1 MTEGKRQ
8 TMEELYM
15 HPVATFFKTLLSYLF
30 IILLTACHAH
40 YPVNQSITSVDAIEN
55 YSLEKESEESASERS
70 EELLLIL
77 TFSGGGTR
85 AAGFSYGILE
95 ALADTEIMID
105 GKRRRLVDEIDVISS
120 VSGGSFTAAYFGLFG
135 DRIFEDFETKFLKFN
150 VQGELFGRMLS
161 PFSWPKLASLFYERS
176 ELAADYYDELL
187 FENKTFGDILSSN
200 APLIAINATD
210 IALGAQFTFHGN
222 QFAPICSDLLSFSI
236 SRAVTASSAVPGA
249 FSSVIIDNYG
259 GSCEYE
265 IPDWAALALDG
276 PYATTHRYRH
286 AKNLE
291 TYTNS
296 QKYPY
301 IHLLDGGLSD
311 NLGIRLLINVTRS
324 EGNIWNKLKEI
335 NLEETRK
342 LAVIVV
348 NSRNEMNTDFTQR
361 NYSIP
366 IIDTVGAASAIPL
379 DEYSFE
385 SMEVLRSNIADWQRS
400 ITAGRC
406 QENSDHKDSDSNA
419 ESVQRSECAA
429 QVYLIEVSFNMLQ
442 DEAEREHLLNLPT
455 SFHLESEDVDRL
467 KAAARTVLGESKTF
481 QSLLNDLR

>member
-1 MTEGKRQ
+1 
-8 TMEELYM
+8 M
-15 HPVATFFKTLLSYLF
+15 HSAAAFFKTILSCLF
-30 IILLTACHAH
+30 IILLTGCSAH
-40 YPVNQSITSVDAIEN
+40 YPVNQSITSVNAVEN
-55 YSLEKESEESASERS
+55 DSLENESVSERS
-70 EELLLIL
+70 DELLLIL

-95 ALADTEIMID
+95 TLADTEIMID
-105 GKRRRLVDEIDVISS
+105 GKRRRLVDEIDAISS

-135 DRIFEDFETKFLKFN
+135 DRIFEDFETKFLKNN
-150 VQGELFGRMLS
+150 VQGELFGRILS
-161 PFSWPKLASLFYERS
+161 PFNWPKLASLFYERS

-187 FENKTFGDILSSN
+187 FEKKTFGDILSSKS
-200 APLIAINATD
+200 PLIAINATD

-222 QFAPICSDLLSFSI
+222 QFAPICSDLLSFPI

-249 FSSVIIDNYG
+249 FTSVIVDNYA
-259 GSCEYE
+259 GSCDYE
-265 IPDWAALALDG
+265 MPDWAVQALG
-276 PYATTHRYRH
+276 EPYATTHRYRH

-291 TYTNS
+291 TYTNA

-311 NLGIRLLINVTRS
+311 NLGIRLLINITRS

-348 NSRNEMNTDFTQR
+348 NARNEMDTDFTQR
-361 NYSIP
+361 NYSVP

-385 SMEVLRSNIADWQRS
+385 SMEILRSNIADWQRS

-406 QENSDHKDSDSNA
+406 QENSVHKDPA
-419 ESVQRSECAA
+419 KKGESVQPSGCAA

-442 DEAEREHLLNLPT
+442 DATEREHLLNLPT
-455 SFHLESEDVDRL
+455 SFRLEPEDVDRL
-467 KAAARTVLGESKTF
+467 KAAARTVLGESKAF
-481 QSLLNDLR
+481 QSLLNDLQ

>member
-1 MTEGKRQ
+1 
-8 TMEELYM
+8 M
-15 HPVATFFKTLLSYLF
+15 HIAARFFNTILSFVL
-30 IILLTACHAH
+30 IILLPACHAH
-40 YPVNQSITSVDAIEN
+40 YPVNQSITSVGAIEN
-55 YSLEKESEESASERS
+55 DSPQKATASERS
-70 EELLLIL
+70 GELLLIL

-95 ALADTEIMID
+95 TLAETEIMIS

-120 VSGGSFTAAYFGLFG
+120 VSGGSFTAAYYGLFG
-135 DRIFEDFETKFLKFN
+135 DRIFEDFEAKFLKNN
-150 VQGELFGRMLS
+150 VQGELFGRILS

-187 FENKTFGDILSSN
+187 FENKTFGDILHSN

-210 IALGAQFTFHGN
+210 IALGAQFTFHEN
-222 QFAPICSDLLSFSI
+222 QFAPICSDLSSFPV

-249 FSSVIIDNYG
+249 FTSVIVDNYG
-259 GSCEYE
+259 GSCDYDM
-265 IPDWAALALDG
+265 PDWALRALAG
-276 PYATTHRYRH
+276 PYATTHRYRQ

-291 TYTNS
+291 AYTNS
-296 QKYPY
+296 RKYPY

-311 NLGIRLLINVTRS
+311 NLGIRLLINATRS
-324 EGNIWNKLKEI
+324 EGDIWNTLKEI

-348 NSRNEMNTDFTQR
+348 NSRNEMDTDFTQR
-361 NYSIP
+361 NYSVP

-385 SMEVLRSNIADWQRS
+385 SMEILRNHLTEWQRAM
-400 ITAGRC
+400 TAGRC
-406 QENSDHKDSDSNA
+406 QDNSDHKDPAHDDGSDPPSGC
-419 ESVQRSECAA
+419 EA
-429 QVYLIEVSFNMLQ
+429 QVYLIEVSFNLLQ
-442 DEAEREHLLNLPT
+442 DAAEREHLLNLPT

-467 KAAARTVLGESKTF
+467 KAAARTVLGQSKAF

>member
-1 MTEGKRQ
+1 MCSAT
-8 TMEELYM
+8 
-15 HPVATFFKTLLSYLF
+15 TFFKTIVSFLC
-30 IILLTACHAH
+30 IIQLVACTAH
-40 YPVNQSITSVDAIEN
+40 YPVNKSITSVDAVES
-55 YSLEKESEESASERS
+55 YSLNSESVSERS
-70 EELLLIL
+70 DELLMIL

-95 ALADTEIMID
+95 TLADTEIMI
-105 GKRRRLVDEIDVISS
+105 GGQKRRLIDEIDAISS
-120 VSGGSFTAAYFGLFG
+120 VSGGSFTAAYYGLFG
-135 DRIFEDFETKFLKFN
+135 DRIFEDFEIKFLKNN
-150 VQGELFGRMLS
+150 VQGELFGRILS
-161 PFSWPKLASLFYERS
+161 PLNWPKLASLFYERS

-187 FENKTFGDILSSN
+187 FEKKTFGDILSSN
-200 APLIAINATD
+200 SPLIAINATD

-222 QFAPICSDLLSFSI
+222 QFAPICSDLFSFPV

-249 FSSVIIDNYG
+249 FTSVIIENYA
-259 GSCEYE
+259 GSCDYE
-265 IPDWAALALDG
+265 MPEWAARALHE

-291 TYTNS
+291 AYMNA
-296 QKYPY
+296 QKFPY

-311 NLGIRLLINVTRS
+311 NLGIRLLINITRS
-324 EGNIWNKLKEI
+324 EGNIWTKLKEI

-348 NSRNEMNTDFTQR
+348 NARNEMNTDFIRR
-361 NYSIP
+361 NYSVP
-366 IIDTVGAASAIPL
+366 IIDTLGAASAIPL

-385 SMEVLRSNIADWQRS
+385 SMEILRSNIADWQRS

-406 QENSDHKDSDSNA
+406 QNDSDTKDPANNGK
-419 ESVQRSECAA
+419 SVERSACAA

-455 SFHLESEDVDRL
+455 SFHLDPEDVDRL
-467 KAAARTVLGESKTF
+467 KTAARTVLTKSKAF
-481 QSLLNDLR
+481 QSLLNDLQ

>member
-1 MTEGKRQ
+1 
-8 TMEELYM
+8 M
-15 HPVATFFKTLLSYLF
+15 HSAAAIFKIFLSCLF
-30 IILLTACHAH
+30 LILLTACHAH
-40 YPVNQSITSVDAIEN
+40 YPVNLSITSVDAIEN
-55 YSLEKESEESASERS
+55 YSLEKESASERS

-95 ALADTEIMID
+95 TLADTEIMID
-105 GKRRRLVDEIDVISS
+105 GKRRRLIDEIDAISS

-135 DRIFEDFETKFLKFN
+135 DRIFEDFETKFLKNN
-150 VQGELFGRMLS
+150 VQGELFGRILS
-161 PFSWPKLASLFYERS
+161 PFNWPRLASLFYERS

-187 FENKTFGDILSSN
+187 FENKTFGDILRSN

-222 QFAPICSDLLSFSI
+222 QFAAICSDLLSFPI

-249 FSSVIIDNYG
+249 FTSVIIDNYG
-259 GSCEYE
+259 GSCDYDF
-265 IPDWAALALDG
+265 PGWAIRALDG
-276 PYATTHRYRH
+276 PYATTHRYRQ

-291 TYTNS
+291 AYTNAR
-296 QKYPY
+296 KYPY
-301 IHLLDGGLSD
+301 IHLLDGGLAD
-311 NLGIRLLINVTRS
+311 NLGIRLLINITRS

-335 NLEETRK
+335 NLEATRK

-348 NSRNEMNTDFTQR
+348 NSRNEMDTDFTQR
-361 NYSIP
+361 NYSVP

-379 DEYSFE
+379 DEFSFE

-400 ITAGRC
+400 ITVGRC
-406 QENSDHKDSDSNA
+406 QENPDHKDPDNSG
-419 ESVQRSECAA
+419 ESAHPPGCAA
-429 QVYLIEVSFNMLQ
+429 RVYLIEVSFNMLQ
-442 DEAEREHLLNLPT
+442 DQAEREHLLNLPT
-455 SFHLESEDVDRL
+455 SFRLESEDVDRL
-467 KAAARTVLGESKTF
+467 KAAARTVLGESKAF

>member
-1 MTEGKRQ
+1 MNS
-8 TMEELYM
+8 
-15 HPVATFFKTLLSYLF
+15 AAAFFKSILNCLF
-30 IILLTACHAH
+30 IILLTGCSAH
-40 YPVNQSITSVDAIEN
+40 YPVNQSITSVKAVEN
-55 YSLEKESEESASERS
+55 YSLENESVSERS
-70 EELLLIL
+70 DELLLIL

-95 ALADTEIMID
+95 TLADTEIMID
-105 GKRRRLVDEIDVISS
+105 GKRRRMVDEIDAISS

-135 DRIFEDFETKFLKFN
+135 DRIFEDFETKFLKNN
-150 VQGELFGRMLS
+150 VQGELLGRILS
-161 PFSWPKLASLFYERS
+161 PFNWPKLASLFYERS

-187 FENKTFGDILSSN
+187 FEKKTFGDILSSKS
-200 APLIAINATD
+200 PLIAINATD

-222 QFAPICSDLLSFSI
+222 QFAPICSDLLSFPI

-249 FSSVIIDNYG
+249 FTSVIVDNYA
-259 GSCEYE
+259 GSCDYE
-265 IPDWAALALDG
+265 MPDWAVRALDE

-291 TYTNS
+291 TYTNA

-348 NSRNEMNTDFTQR
+348 NARNEMDTDFTQR
-361 NYSIP
+361 NYSVP

-385 SMEVLRSNIADWQRS
+385 SMEILRSNIADWQRS

-406 QENSDHKDSDSNA
+406 QENSVHKDPA
-419 ESVQRSECAA
+419 KKGESVQPSGCAA

-442 DEAEREHLLNLPT
+442 DATEREHLLNLPT
-455 SFHLESEDVDRL
+455 SFRLEPEDVDRL
-467 KAAARTVLGESKTF
+467 KAAARTVLGESKAF
-481 QSLLNDLR
+481 QSLLNDLQ

>member
-1 MTEGKRQ
+1 
-8 TMEELYM
+8 M
-15 HPVATFFKTLLSYLF
+15 HSAVAVLKIRLSCLF

-40 YPVNQSITSVDAIEN
+40 YPVNQSITSFVAIEN
-55 YSLEKESEESASERS
+55 YSLEKEPASERS
-70 EELLLIL
+70 EELVLIL

-95 ALADTEIMID
+95 TLADTEVMID
-105 GKRRRLVDEIDVISS
+105 GKRRRLLDEIDAISS
-120 VSGGSFTAAYFGLFG
+120 VSGGSFTAAYYGLFG
-135 DRIFEDFETKFLKFN
+135 DRIFEDFEAKFLKKN

-161 PFSWPKLASLFYERS
+161 PLNWPKLASLFYERS

-187 FENKTFGDILSSN
+187 FEKKTFGDLLNSN
-200 APLIAINATD
+200 SPLIAINATD

-222 QFAPICSDLLSFSI
+222 QFAPICSDLLSFPI

-249 FSSVIIDNYG
+249 FTSVIIDNYG
-259 GSCEYE
+259 GSCDYE
-265 IPDWAALALDG
+265 MPNWAVRALHG

-291 TYTNS
+291 TYTNAK
-296 QKYPY
+296 KYPY

-324 EGNIWNKLKEI
+324 ESNIWSKLKEI
-335 NLEETRK
+335 DLEKTRK
-342 LAVIVV
+342 LVIIVV
-348 NSRNEMNTDFTQR
+348 NSRNEMDTDFTQR
-361 NYSIP
+361 NYSVP

-385 SMEVLRSNIADWQRS
+385 SMEVLRSNLADWQRS
-400 ITAGRC
+400 ITADRC
-406 QENSDHKDSDSNA
+406 QKNSDHKDPADNG
-419 ESVQRSECAA
+419 ESVQPPGCAA
-429 QVYLIEVSFNMLQ
+429 QVYFIEASFNMLV

-467 KAAARTVLGESKTF
+467 KAAARTVLGESKAF
-481 QSLLNDLR
+481 QSLLNDLQ

>member
-1 MTEGKRQ
+1 MKD
-8 TMEELYM
+8 LYM
-15 HPVATFFKTLLSYLF
+15 HPPAAFFKTILSYLF
-30 IILLTACHAH
+30 ILLLTACHAH
-40 YPVNQSITSVDAIEN
+40 YPVNQSITSVEAVES
-55 YSLEKESEESASERS
+55 YSLEKESASGRSA
-70 EELLLIL
+70 ELLLIL

-95 ALADTEIMID
+95 TLADTEIMID
-105 GKRRRLVDEIDVISS
+105 GKRRRLIDEIDAISS

-150 VQGELFGRMLS
+150 VQGELFGRILS
-161 PFSWPKLASLFYERS
+161 PFNWPKLASLFYERS

-210 IALGAQFTFHGN
+210 IALGAQFTFHAN
-222 QFAPICSDLLSFSI
+222 QFAPICSDLLSFPI

-249 FSSVIIDNYG
+249 FTSVILDNYG
-259 GSCEYE
+259 GSCDYE
-265 IPDWAALALDG
+265 MPDWAARALEE
-276 PYATTHRYRH
+276 PYATTRRYRY

-291 TYTNS
+291 AYMNA

-311 NLGIRLLINVTRS
+311 NLGIRLLINATRN

-335 NLEETRK
+335 NLGETRK

-348 NSRNEMNTDFTQR
+348 NSRNEMDTDFTQR
-361 NYSIP
+361 NYSVP

-385 SMEVLRSNIADWQRS
+385 SMELLRSNIADWQRS

-406 QENSDHKDSDSNA
+406 RENSKTKKMADSSDSDQQPA
-419 ESVQRSECAA
+419 CDA

-455 SFHLESEDVDRL
+455 SFHLEPEDVDRL
-467 KAAARTVLGESKTF
+467 KAAARTVLGDSKAF
-481 QSLLNDLR
+481 QSLLNDLQ

>member
-1 MTEGKRQ
+1 
-8 TMEELYM
+8 M
-15 HPVATFFKTLLSYLF
+15 HPAATLFKTILSYLF

-40 YPVNQSITSVDAIEN
+40 YPVNQSVTSVGAIEN
-55 YSLEKESEESASERS
+55 YSLEKMSTSERS

-95 ALADTEIMID
+95 TLADTDIMID
-105 GKRRRLVDEIDVISS
+105 GKRRRLIDEIDAISS

-135 DRIFEDFETKFLKFN
+135 DRIFEDFERKFLKFN
-150 VQGELFGRMLS
+150 VQSELFGRMLS
-161 PFSWPKLASLFYERS
+161 PFNWPKLASLFYERS

-187 FENKTFGDILSSN
+187 FENKTFQDILNSN

-259 GSCEYE
+259 GSCDFQM
-265 IPDWAALALDG
+265 PDWATRVLDG
-276 PYATTHRYRH
+276 PYATTHRYRQ

-296 QKYPY
+296 RKYPY

-311 NLGIRLLINVTRS
+311 NLGIRLLINITRS
-324 EGNIWNKLKEI
+324 EGNIWSKLKEI

-348 NSRNEMNTDFTQR
+348 NARNEMNTDFTQR

-385 SMEVLRSNIADWQRS
+385 SMEVLRDNIADWQRS
-400 ITAGRC
+400 ISAGRC
-406 QENSDHKDSDSNA
+406 QDHSDHNDPAGDG
-419 ESVQRSECAA
+419 ESEQAPGCEAR
-429 QVYLIEVSFNMLQ
+429 VYLIEVSFNMLR

-455 SFHLESEDVDRL
+455 SFRLESEDVDRL
-467 KAAARTVLGESKTF
+467 KAAARTVLGESKAF
-481 QSLLNDLR
+481 QSLLKDLR

>member
-1 MTEGKRQ
+1 
-8 TMEELYM
+8 M
-15 HPVATFFKTLLSYLF
+15 HPAATFFKTLLSYLF
-30 IILLTACHAH
+30 ILLLTGCHAH

-55 YSLEKESEESASERS
+55 YSLEKESASERS

-95 ALADTEIMID
+95 TLADTEIMI
-105 GKRRRLVDEIDVISS
+105 GGKKRRLIDEIDVISS

-135 DRIFEDFETKFLKFN
+135 DRIFEDFETKFLKYN

-161 PFSWPKLASLFYERS
+161 PLNWPKLASLFYERS

-187 FENKTFGDILSSN
+187 FENKTFGDIFSSN

-222 QFAPICSDLLSFSI
+222 QFAPICSDLLSFPI
-236 SRAVTASSAVPGA
+236 SRAVTASSAVPGP
-249 FSSVIIDNYG
+249 FTSIIIDNYG
-259 GSCEYE
+259 GSCDYE
-265 IPDWAALALDG
+265 MPDWAARALDG
-276 PYATTHRYRH
+276 PYATTRRYRH

-291 TYTNS
+291 TYTNA

-311 NLGIRLLINVTRS
+311 NLGIRLLINVTRG
-324 EGNIWNKLKEI
+324 EGNIWNKLKKI

-348 NSRNEMNTDFTQR
+348 NSRNEMDTDFTQR
-361 NYSIP
+361 NYSVP

-385 SMEVLRSNIADWQRS
+385 SMELLRSNIADWQRS
-400 ITAGRC
+400 ITSGRC
-406 QENSDHKDSDSNA
+406 RENSKTKKLADSSDSD
-419 ESVQRSECAA
+419 QRSACAA

-442 DEAEREHLLNLPT
+442 DEAEREHLLDLPT

-467 KAAARTVLGESKTF
+467 KAAARTVLGESKAF

>member
-1 MTEGKRQ
+1 
-8 TMEELYM
+8 M
-15 HPVATFFKTLLSYLF
+15 HPAATFFKTILSYLF
-30 IILLTACHAH
+30 ILLLTACHAH
-40 YPVNQSITSVDAIEN
+40 YPVNQSITSVDAIKH
-55 YSLEKESEESASERS
+55 YSLGNESASGRS
-70 EELLLIL
+70 DELLLIL

-95 ALADTEIMID
+95 TLADTEIMIG
-105 GKRRRLVDEIDVISS
+105 GKTRRLVDEIDAISS
-120 VSGGSFTAAYFGLFG
+120 VSGGSFTAGYFGLFG

-150 VQGELFGRMLS
+150 VQSELFGRLLS
-161 PFSWPKLASLFYERS
+161 PLNWPKLASLFYERS

-187 FENKTFGDILSSN
+187 FEKKTFGDLLSSN

-210 IALGAQFTFHGN
+210 IALGAQFTFHGI
-222 QFAPICSDLLSFSI
+222 QFAPICSDLLSFPV

-249 FSSVIIDNYG
+249 FTSVIIENYA
-259 GSCEYE
+259 GSCDYE
-265 IPDWAALALDG
+265 MPDWAARVLHES
-276 PYATTHRYRH
+276 YATTHRYRN

-291 TYTNS
+291 TYLNA

-311 NLGIRLLINVTRS
+311 NLGIRLLINATRN

-335 NLEETRK
+335 NLEETRN

-348 NSRNEMNTDFTQR
+348 NAKNEMDTDFTQR
-361 NYSIP
+361 NYSVP

-379 DEYSFE
+379 DEFSFE
-385 SMEVLRSNIADWQRS
+385 SMELLRSNIADWQRS

-406 QENSDHKDSDSNA
+406 REDSKTKKMVDSSDSDK
-419 ESVQRSECAA
+419 RSECDAR
-429 QVYLIEVSFNMLQ
+429 VYLIEVSFNMLQ

-455 SFHLESEDVDRL
+455 SFHLEPEDVDRL
-467 KAAARTVLGESKTF
+467 KAAARTILGESKAF
-481 QSLLNDLR
+481 QALLNDLQ